1 MVKEFN
7 SLRYEISDKIAV
19 VTLSALPLNL
29 LSAQMLRDLRDA
41 MGDLEDREDLRCVI
55 FTGEGKKAFCAGAD
69 VGEYSDPTIDQLD
82 ESDVWSRG
90 ILTRLSNFPCPT
102 IAAINGYALG
112 GGLELALACDIRIA
126 SDNAKMGL
134 VETKIGM
141 IAGWGGSQRLPRII
155 GVAQAKRLMFT
166 AEKISADK
174 ALTIGLVTDVF
185 SQEQLLDE
193 AVKLAEKI
201 AYNSPVS
208 NRLTKQAIN
217 FYMNQN
223 IMEGLELERKCDR
236 AAYLSE
242 DCKEGSLAFE
252 EKRDPVYKN
261 R

>member
-134 VETKIGM
+134 VETKIG
-141 IAGWGGSQRLPRII
+141 
-155 GVAQAKRLMFT
+155 
-166 AEKISADK
+166 
-174 ALTIGLVTDVF
+174 TI
-185 SQEQLLDE
+185 
-193 AVKLAEKI
+193 
-201 AYNSPVS
+201 VS
-208 NRLTKQAIN
+208 L
-217 FYMNQN
+217 
-223 IMEGLELERKCDR
+223 
-236 AAYLSE
+236 
-242 DCKEGSLAFE
+242 
-252 EKRDPVYKN
+252 
-261 R
+261 